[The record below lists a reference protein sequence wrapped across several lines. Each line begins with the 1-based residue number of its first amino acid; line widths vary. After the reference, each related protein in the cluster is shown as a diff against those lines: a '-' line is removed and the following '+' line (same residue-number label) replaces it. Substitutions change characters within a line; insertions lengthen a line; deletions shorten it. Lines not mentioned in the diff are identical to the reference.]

1 MPCKNERTPQK
12 IEHMPEDISIVFLFE
27 FPTRGGQKEM
37 MSENVCRELLLIQ
50 TPTSLSLSPTCIG
63 CCFIVMENAYIH
75 ACMHMHGIAA
85 YGGWGSCMVCGVTT
99 PTNHMA
105 TPTNHMA
112 KVESPPKD
120 SRGVRKKERCLCTF
134 SLGAG
139 WLGTIVYRS
148 TSACWQCTLHVY
160 RLVAKQAAAAHA
172 HLDMDLVACMHAC
185 MMHVC
190 FSSIL
195 GAGFAPNTYQTTVQP
210 KRFSLTLTFSISQI
224 RCFG

>member
-1 MPCKNERTPQK
+1 M
-12 IEHMPEDISIVFLFE
+12 HAYAWHS
-27 FPTRGGQKEM
+27 
-37 MSENVCRELLLIQ
+37 
-50 TPTSLSLSPTCIG
+50 SLW
-63 CCFIVMENAYIH
+63 
-75 ACMHMHGIAA
+75 
-85 YGGWGSCMVCGVTT
+85 GWGSCMVCGVT
-99 PTNHMA
+99 

-224 RCFG
+224 RCFGWHQEDLQKTTICMFSPIATISEHVCQFILNIQPQHIRSTSYSPKTSIKKLQTMHYSRLICM

>member
-27 FPTRGGQKEM
+27 FPTRGDQKEM

-105 TPTNHMA
+105 

-120 SRGVRKKERCLCTF
+120 SRGVRKKERKKGVCVPLVWE
-134 SLGAG
+134 LGGLALSFIDRHRRVG
-139 WLGTIVYRS
+139 NARCMS
-148 TSACWQCTLHVY
+148 T
-160 RLVAKQAAAAHA
+160 
-172 HLDMDLVACMHAC
+172 
-185 MMHVC
+185 
-190 FSSIL
+190 
-195 GAGFAPNTYQTTVQP
+195 G
-210 KRFSLTLTFSISQI
+210 
-224 RCFG
+224 